1 MEPRKLLDIINVA
14 EKLNDTLEK
23 SKNKV
28 LLFTANGG

>member
-14 EKLNDTLEK
+14 EKLKDTLEK
-23 SKNKV
+23 SENKV